1 MMNRINLLIIT
12 FALWS
17 TAGCTNFLYQ
27 GEISAPD
34 SYGKERHFV
43 LYWTKTDP
51 FIGMAKAGPAILL
64 TECSDTT
71 RIDFGDQAEGIVF
84 RGEPGRDRLPGQS
97 VSVALNQICGKIT
110 NYTTLEKAMAGLLT
124 VAIYCQPMPKDDFAV
139 QQRNYLAARPE
150 PFEFQ
155 IIEKQKKW
163 SFFGET
169 LQGPPVPECR
179 QQ

>member
-1 MMNRINLLIIT
+1 MTRINLLFIT
-12 FALWS
+12 IVLWM

-51 FIGMAKAGPAILL
+51 LIGTAKAGPAILL

-84 RGEPGRDRLPGQS
+84 RGEPGRDRLSGQTES
-97 VSVALNQICGKIT
+97 VGLNQICGKIT
-110 NYTTLEKAMAGLLT
+110 NYATLNAAMAGLLT
-124 VAIYCQPMPKDDFAV
+124 VAIYCQPMPKDEFAV
-139 QQRNYLAARPE
+139 QLRNYLAARQE

-155 IIEKQKKW
+155 VVEKQKKW
-163 SFFGET
+163 SFLGET
-169 LQGPPVPECR
+169 LQGPPVPQCR

>member
-1 MMNRINLLIIT
+1 MNRINLLIIT
-12 FALWS
+12 LALWV

-34 SYGKERHFV
+34 SSGKERHFV

-71 RIDFGDQAEGIVF
+71 RIDFDDQPEGIVF
-84 RGEPGRDRLPGQS
+84 RGEPGRDRLSGQS
-97 VSVALNQICGKIT
+97 GTVGPNQICGKIT
-110 NYTTLEKAMAGLLT
+110 NYKSLTEAIAGLLT
-124 VAIYCQPMPKDDFAV
+124 VAIYCQPMPQDEFAL
-139 QQRNYLAARPE
+139 QPRNYLSARPE
-150 PFEFQ
+150 PYEFP
-155 IIEKQKKW
+155 ITEKQKTW

-179 QQ
+179 QR